1 MAEKLKVSQ
10 AMVKALAEE
19 EGVKHLFGHPGGA
32 ILPFYDALFDA
43 PIKHYLMR
51 HESGASFAADGFSRA
66 TGKIGTCVAT
76 SGPGATNLV
85 TGIAGAWMDS
95 VPMVAITGQVP
106 RAMIGNDAFQES
118 DVTGIT
124 LPITKHNWLVLD
136 PNEVL
141 PTLKAAFAIAGHG
154 RPGPVLVDVPRD
166 VQQQE
171 IEYRWPEKVTL
182 PGFKPVQKGH
192 PGQIKKA
199 AEALMGAER
208 PLILAGGGAISGNA
222 SKELKDLAT
231 ALHIPVITTLMGK
244 GAFPERDP
252 LFLGQPGMHGTKYGN
267 HAIMQ
272 ADWILSVGMRF
283 DDRVVGLAEHFA
295 PQAKFIHVDVDPAEI
310 GKNKAA
316 HVPIVGNCKEVLRDL
331 LKETKAREHDG
342 WLKQIEQWRKE
353 MPLGYKKKS
362 GNGVMPQ
369 AVCEMLNTLA
379 SDAVIT
385 TDVGQHQMWMMQLY
399 LCNEPRQFLTSGGL
413 GAMGYGLPAAMG
425 AKAGRPDK
433 TVINVNGDGSFMM
446 SCMNLPVAVDEGL
459 AITVVIFNNK
469 FLGMVRQWQD
479 VFWKKRYSGSD
490 FRSTKTDFVKVA
502 EGFGAEGIRVTKEEE
517 LEDALKDG
525 IAAQKK
531 GKTTVLDVHI
541 NEWENVSPMV
551 PPGGRIDQML
561 DLAG

>member
-32 ILPFYDALFDA
+32 ILPFYDSLFDS

-66 TGKIGTCVAT
+66 TGKTGVCVAT

-85 TGIAGAWMDS
+85 TGIASAWMDS

-106 RAMIGNDAFQES
+106 RHMIGNDAFQES

-124 LPITKHNWLVLD
+124 LPITKHNWLVLK
-136 PNEVL
+136 PEEVL
-141 PTLKAAFAIAGHG
+141 QTLKEAFVIAGHG

-171 IEYRWPEKVTL
+171 VEYHYPEKASIR
-182 PGFKPVQKGH
+182 GFRPTMRGH

-199 AEALMGAER
+199 AEALASAER
-208 PLILAGGGAISGNA
+208 PLIIAGGGVISANA
-222 SKELKDLAT
+222 SKELTDLAKS
-231 ALHIPVITTLMGK
+231 LNIPVVTTLMGK

-252 LFLGQPGMHGTKYGN
+252 LFLGQPGMHGTRYGN

-272 ADWILSVGMRF
+272 ADWILSIGMRF
-283 DDRVVGLAEHFA
+283 DDRVVGMAEFFA
-295 PQAKFIHVDVDPAEI
+295 PQAKFIHVDIDPAEI
-310 GKNKAA
+310 GKNKPA
-316 HVPIVGNCKEVLRDL
+316 HIPIVGSAKEVLRDL
-331 LKETKAREHDG
+331 AKEAKPREHDG

-353 MPLGYKKKS
+353 MPLGYKRKT

-369 AVCEMLNTLA
+369 SICETLNNLA
-379 SDAVIT
+379 PDAVVT

-433 TVINVNGDGSFMM
+433 TVINCNGDGSFLM

-459 AITVVIFNNK
+459 PITVIIFNNK

-479 VFWKKRYSGSD
+479 VFWQKRYSGSD
-490 FRSTKTDFVKVA
+490 LRTSKTDFVKVA
-502 EGFGAEGIRVTKEEE
+502 EGFGAEAKRVTEERE
-517 LEDALKDG
+517 LEGAVKEAID
-525 IAAQKK
+525 AQKR
-531 GKTTVLDVHI
+531 GKTMVLDVHI